1 MEKISAKDIFKKHK
15 KNNKKDTVLALQL
28 TMKELQENFNDTP
41 KDKELYRLYIDL
53 KKQNFIIY
61 NILPQILIGAMI
73 GLATG
78 ITVGEIQNNLMIAII
93 IGAVILTV
101 GCIYVLLTT
110 LLVFKIPY
118 QILIEFQIKLI
129 EEKLG
134 ITK

>member
-15 KNNKKDTVLALQL
+15 KNNKKDKVLALQL

>member
-15 KNNKKDTVLALQL
+15 KNNKKDKVLALQL
-28 TMKELQENFNDTP
+28 TMKELQEKFNDTP

>member
-1 MEKISAKDIFKKHK
+1 MEKILAKDIFKKHK
-15 KNNKKDTVLALQL
+15 KNNKKDKVLALQL
-28 TMKELQENFNDTP
+28 TMKELQEKFNDA
-41 KDKELYRLYIDL
+41 KIDKELYRLYIDL

-101 GCIYVLLTT
+101 GCIYVLLTN
-110 LLVFKIPY
+110 LLIFKIPN

-134 ITK
+134 IMK

>member
-28 TMKELQENFNDTP
+28 TMKELQENFNDTQ

>member
-1 MEKISAKDIFKKHK
+1 MEKILAKDIFKEHK
-15 KNNKKDTVLALQL
+15 KNNKKDKVLALQL
-28 TMKELQENFNDTP
+28 TMKELQEKFNDA
-41 KDKELYRLYIDL
+41 KIDKELYRLYIDL

>member
-1 MEKISAKDIFKKHK
+1 
-15 KNNKKDTVLALQL
+15 
-28 TMKELQENFNDTP
+28 MKELQEKFNEAP
-41 KDKELYRLYIDL
+41 IDKELYRLYIAL

-61 NILPQILIGAMI
+61 TILPQILIGALI

-93 IGAVILTV
+93 GTVILTV
-101 GCIYVLLTT
+101 GYIYVLLTN
-110 LLVFKIPY
+110 LLIFKIPN

-134 ITK
+134 IMK